1 MQGAVDHAFK
11 STGDSPSGRVRLAS
25 SKGKTVLKIIVL
37 ASALLIPTSVAQA
50 QDAPP
55 VQMQAPAARP
65 VARKPAPSRA
75 VAPAPKSADA
85 VEISQIDGI
94 RQVNPAT
101 RDQGDAFGFRS
112 HMRTDNPGKGVPVG
126 NGDLA
131 VTQFRSL
138 FDHFFGMRGSA
149 KETEVA
155 GDL

>member
-37 ASALLIPTSVAQA
+37 AAALLIPASVAQA
-50 QDAPP
+50 QDAAP

-65 VARKPAPSRA
+65 VARKPAPARA
-75 VAPAPKSADA
+75 APAPKSADA

-101 RDQGDAFGFRS
+101 FEIDGRTSNGSPVMLRMNAFV
-112 HMRTDNPGKGVPVG
+112 MQ
-126 NGDLA
+126 DLGRRLG
-131 VTQFRSL
+131 T
-138 FDHFFGMRGSA
+138 FGH
-149 KETEVA
+149 
-155 GDL
+155 

>member
-37 ASALLIPTSVAQA
+37 AAALLMPASVAQA
-50 QDAPP
+50 QDAAP

-65 VARKPAPSRA
+65 VARKPAPARA

-101 RDQGDAFGFRS
+101 YEIDGRTANGTPVMLRMNAFV
-112 HMRTDNPGKGVPVG
+112 MQ
-126 NGDLA
+126 DLGRRLG
-131 VTQFRSL
+131 TYGQ
-138 FDHFFGMRGSA
+138 
-149 KETEVA
+149 
-155 GDL
+155 